1 MIPLTHCATLFY
13 NNFVK
18 ETIKSHTSI
27 ILLSISINITSQH
40 GSVPYHLNYFAY
52 RKKSNSSYYS
62 NINVIYLVDQMLHV
76 IFHGLLYSL
85 YHPEELCPPKKKVT
99 NLARYTFLT
108 FLVRPRVF
116 FQITFKNSAF

>member
-27 ILLSISINITSQH
+27 ILLSISINNTSQSQH

-62 NINVIYLVDQMLHV
+62 NNVIYLVDQMLHV
-76 IFHGLLYSL
+76 IFHGLLCSL
-85 YHPEELCPPKKKVT
+85 YHPEELCPPRKKVT

-116 FQITFKNSAF
+116 FSNYF